1 MRKLIIRIFLL
12 SIFIC
17 TLSGCDA
24 KYTPQ
29 TVTIDHLSW
38 RATADIQEWTLA
50 VEDSGWEIPEGAV
63 LIKERQEAKA
73 YKIIGYET
81 KYRTEEYQE
90 LVGFILPAW
99 RPRYETRTRT
109 VSYQVPIEK
118 PILETKYYYTIDKW
132 MHKKYV
138 LLAEGYT
145 NDYSVPEYKCQ
156 DNEQIAE
163 VSYKYLVHFTFDDE
177 DIAYVVDKDFWET
190 LSIGHQIKVYE
201 DDDYKLHI
209 DWCVEEG
216 E

>member
-1 MRKLIIRIFLL
+1 M
-12 SIFIC
+12 
-17 TLSGCDA
+17 TLSGCHTKIAA
-24 KYTPQ
+24 KS
-29 TVTIDHLSW
+29 VTIDSLSW

-50 VEDSGWEIPEGAV
+50 VEDSGWELPKGAV

-73 YKIIGYET
+73 YKIVGYET

-118 PILETKYYYTIDKW
+118 PILATKYYYTIDKW

-145 NDYSVPEYKCQ
+145 NDYSVPEYRCQ
-156 DNEQIAE
+156 DNEQIGDIK
-163 VSYKYLVHFTFDDE
+163 YKYLVHFTFDGE
-177 DIAYVVDKDFWET
+177 DIAYVVDQEFWET
-190 LSIGHQIKVYE
+190 LRIGHEIKVWE
-201 DDDYKLHI
+201 DNDYRLHI
-209 DWCVEEG
+209 DWNMEDHSDG
-216 E
+216 